1 MAQTTIELR
10 RLLTLPGFTLFDF
23 PYQLDDANFKKDL
36 EKFVIDFFYDM
47 EIAFE
52 TPDMF
57 KRKFQARWL
66 RIIPYYNHLYNTTLL
81 QYNPLINSKM
91 TEALEQLATSS
102 STQDST
108 TATTGSATNTTD
120 ASGTNNSTTTS
131 DSNTKGSDYPQ
142 QPIAGGNYLA
152 NEAITDSTQ
161 TTTGDNTNTATTTTD
176 DEGTATASTE
186 ASSTNNSNYTKTI
199 EGMTGTTYQQLIAAE
214 RENILR
220 IQDLVIAEMK
230 PCFMMVY

>member
-23 PYQLDDANFKKDL
+23 SYQFDDATFKAQL
-36 EKFVIDFFYDM
+36 EQFVIDYFYDM

-57 KRKFQARWL
+57 KRKFQARWQ
-66 RIIPYYNHLYNTTLL
+66 RIIPYYNRLYNTTLL

-91 TEALEQLATSS
+91 TEALDQLATSS
-102 STQDST
+102 STQDV
-108 TATTGSATNTTD
+108 
-120 ASGTNNSTTTS
+120 TTTS
-131 DSNTKGSDYPQ
+131 IDTSDNTLTADSSSTGNTKASDYPQ
-142 QPIAGGNYLA
+142 QAIGAGDFLSG
-152 NEAITDSTQ
+152 ESTSDSTTDSSSSSN
-161 TTTGDNTNTATTTTD
+161 TTDSSSGTATT
-176 DEGTATASTE
+176 E
-186 ASSTNNSNYTKTI
+186 ASATNNSNYTKTV
-199 EGMTGTTYQQLIAAE
+199 EGLTGTSYQSLVAAE

-220 IQDLVIAEMK
+220 IQDLVIAELK